1 MRSTLIVLDPD
12 ILTVLFTVYQK
23 TVKQNTVKK
32 GEPMPKRIV
41 PLTDLQIKKAKPKE
55 KDYKLSDGGGLYLL
69 VTPSGGKLWRF
80 DYSFD
85 GKRKTLFLKSYPE
98 KTLSD
103 VRKDRDDA
111 RSLLANGVDPGAI
124 LKEQKVQVQLQS
136 EHLTN
141 TFEKVAQEWFSK
153 NSPVWS
159 DSHIKTIKSRLVR
172 EVYPIIG
179 SRPIAEITRGE
190 IIALIRRVEARG
202 VIETADRIKIY
213 CGQIFRYALNLEL
226 IPSNPV
232 TDMRDVL
239 TKREAGHHAAITD
252 PNKLAG
258 LMRAIDEFDGSFV
271 VTCALKIAPLVFVRP
286 GELRQME
293 WSEIDFDAE
302 QWNIPAEK
310 MKMKVNHLVPLSKQV
325 IAILKELQSLTGSGK
340 YAFPNGRTTDRPMSE
355 VALLAALRRMG
366 YSKEEMTPHG
376 FRATAR
382 TILDE
387 VLQVRPDFIEHQLVH
402 AVKDPDGR
410 AYNRTAHIAERKKMM
425 QLWADYLDG
434 LKQGHKVIPFKEVS

>member
-1 MRSTLIVLDPD
+1 LNPD
-12 ILTVLFTVYQK
+12 IFAVLFVVHRQ
-23 TVKQNTVKK
+23 TVKESTVKK
-32 GEPMPKRIV
+32 EEPMPKRII
-41 PLTDLQIKKAKPKE
+41 PLTDLQVKKAKPKE
-55 KDYKLSDGGGLYLL
+55 KNYKLSDGGGLYLL
-69 VTPSGGKLWRF
+69 ITPSGGKLWRF

-98 KTLSD
+98 RTLSD
-103 VRKDRDDA
+103 VRKDREDA

-124 LKEQKVQVQLQS
+124 LKAQKVQVHLQA
-136 EHLTN
+136 EHGEN
-141 TFEKVAQEWFSK
+141 TFEKVAREWFSK
-153 NSPVWS
+153 NEPVWS
-159 DSHIKTIKSRLVR
+159 DAHIKTIQSRLVR

-179 SRPIAEITRGE
+179 SRPIADITRGE
-190 IIALIRRVEARG
+190 VIALIRRVEARG

-226 IPSNPV
+226 IPHNPI
-232 TDMRDVL
+232 TDMRDIL
-239 TKREAGHHAAITD
+239 TKRVAGHHAAITD
-252 PNKLAG
+252 PKKLAG

-271 VTCALKIAPLVFVRP
+271 VKCALKIAPLVFVRP

-293 WSEIDFDAE
+293 WSEIDFDTE
-302 QWNIPAEK
+302 QWNIPAAK

-325 IAILKELQSLTGSGK
+325 IAVLKELHPLTGSGK

-355 VALLAALRRMG
+355 VAILAALRRMG

-387 VLQVRPDFIEHQLVH
+387 VLQVRPDFIEHQLAH
-402 AVKDPDGR
+402 TVKDPNGR
-410 AYNRTAHIAERKKMM
+410 AYNRTAHLAERKKMM
-425 QLWADYLDG
+425 QLWADYLDT
-434 LKQGHKVIPFKEVS
+434 LKSGMKTA

>member
-1 MRSTLIVLDPD
+1 
-12 ILTVLFTVYQK
+12 
-23 TVKQNTVKK
+23 
-32 GEPMPKRIV
+32 MPKRIM
-41 PLTDLQIKKAKPKE
+41 PLTDLQVKNAKPKE
-55 KDYKLSDGGGLYLL
+55 KDFKLSDGGGLYLL
-69 VTPSGGKLWRF
+69 ITPSGGKLWRL
-80 DYSFD
+80 DYSYD

-98 KTLSD
+98 KSLAD

-111 RSLLANGVDPGAI
+111 RTLLANGVDPGAI
-124 LKEQKVQVQLQS
+124 LKELKSQVRLQS
-136 EHLTN
+136 DQDAN
-141 TFEKVAQEWFSK
+141 TFEKVAREWFSK
-153 NSPVWS
+153 NEAVWS
-159 DSHIKTIKSRLVR
+159 DSHKKTIISRLVR

-179 SRPIAEITRGE
+179 NRPIAEITRGE
-190 IIALIRRVEARG
+190 IIALIRRVESRG

-226 IPSNPV
+226 IPLNPI

-239 TKREAGHHAAITD
+239 SKRVAGHHAAITD
-252 PNKLAG
+252 PKKLAG

-271 VTCALKIAPLVFVRP
+271 VTCALKIAPLIFVRP

-293 WSEIDFDAE
+293 WSEIDFDSE

-310 MKMKVNHLVPLSKQV
+310 MKMKVNHLVPMSKQV
-325 IAILKELQSLTGSGK
+325 IAILKELHPLTGSGK

-387 VLQVRPDFIEHQLVH
+387 VLQVRPDFIEHQLAH
-402 AVKDPDGR
+402 AVKDPNGR
-410 AYNRTAHIAERKKMM
+410 AYNRTAHLDERKKMM

-434 LKQGHKVIPFKEVS
+434 LKSVAKVIPLRKGGLT

>member
-1 MRSTLIVLDPD
+1 
-12 ILTVLFTVYQK
+12 
-23 TVKQNTVKK
+23 
-32 GEPMPKRIV
+32 MPKRIV

-69 VTPSGGKLWRF
+69 ITPSGGKLWRF
-80 DYSFD
+80 DYSFE

-124 LKEQKVQVQLQS
+124 LKAQKVQVQLQV
-136 EHLTN
+136 EHGAN
-141 TFEKVAQEWFSK
+141 SFEKVAREWFSK
-153 NSPVWS
+153 NEPVWS
-159 DSHIKTIKSRLVR
+159 DAHIKTIKSRLER
-172 EVYPIIG
+172 DVYPVIG

-190 IIALIRRVEARG
+190 VIALIRRVEARG

-226 IPSNPV
+226 IPHNPV

-239 TKREAGHHAAITD
+239 TKRESGHHAAITD
-252 PNKLAG
+252 PKKLSG
-258 LMRAIDEFDGSFV
+258 LMRAIDDFDGSFIV
-271 VTCALKIAPLVFVRP
+271 KCALKIAPLVFARP

-293 WSEIDFDAE
+293 WSEIDFDTE
-302 QWNIPAEK
+302 QWNIPAAK
-310 MKMKVNHLVPLSKQV
+310 MKMKANHLVPLSKQV
-325 IAILKELQSLTGSGK
+325 ITVLKELQPLTGSGK
-340 YAFPNGRTTDRPMSE
+340 YAFPNGRTTERPMSE

-387 VLQVRPDFIEHQLVH
+387 VLQVRPDFIEHQLAH
-402 AVKDPDGR
+402 AVKDPNGR
-410 AYNRTAHIAERKKMM
+410 AYNRTAHLVERKKMM
-425 QLWADYLDG
+425 QQWADYLDT
-434 LKQGHKVIPFKEVS
+434 LKSGMKAV

>member
-1 MRSTLIVLDPD
+1 
-12 ILTVLFTVYQK
+12 
-23 TVKQNTVKK
+23 
-32 GEPMPKRIV
+32 MPKRIM
-41 PLTDLQIKKAKPKE
+41 PLTDLQVKNAKPKE
-55 KDYKLSDGGGLYLL
+55 KNYKLSDGGGLYMLI
-69 VTPSGGKLWRF
+69 TPSGGKLWRF
-80 DYSFD
+80 DYSYD

-98 KTLSD
+98 KSLSD
-103 VRKDRDDA
+103 VRKDREDA

-124 LKEQKVQVQLQS
+124 LKEQKTQVLLQS
-136 EHLTN
+136 EHDAN
-141 TFEKVAQEWFSK
+141 TFEKVAKEWFSK
-153 NSPVWS
+153 NEPVWS
-159 DSHIKTIKSRLVR
+159 DSHIKTIKSRLER
-172 EVYPIIG
+172 DVYPIIG
-179 SRPIAEITRGE
+179 NRPIAEITRGE
-190 IIALIRRVEARG
+190 IIALVRRVEARG

-226 IPSNPV
+226 IPHNPV
-232 TDMRDVL
+232 TDMRDVIS
-239 TKREAGHHAAITD
+239 KRVAGHHAAITD
-252 PNKLAG
+252 PKKLAG
-258 LMRAIDEFDGSFV
+258 LLRAIDDFDGSFV

-286 GELRQME
+286 GELRHME
-293 WSEIDFDAE
+293 WSEINFDTE

-325 IAILKELQSLTGSGK
+325 VAVLKELHPLTGSGK

-387 VLQVRPDFIEHQLVH
+387 VLQVRPDFIEHQLAH
-402 AVKDPDGR
+402 AVKDPNGR
-410 AYNRTAHIAERKKMM
+410 AYNRTAHLDERKKMM

-434 LKQGHKVIPFKEVS
+434 LKAVAKVIPLRKTV

>member
-1 MRSTLIVLDPD
+1 
-12 ILTVLFTVYQK
+12 
-23 TVKQNTVKK
+23 
-32 GEPMPKRIV
+32 MPKRIL
-41 PLTDLQIKKAKPKE
+41 PLTDLQVQKAKPSE
-55 KDYKLSDGGGLYLL
+55 KDYKLSDGRGLYLL
-69 VTPSGGKLWRF
+69 VSSKGGKHWRF
-80 DYSFD
+80 DYTFS
-85 GKRKTLFLKSYPE
+85 GKRKTLSFKSYPE
-98 KTLSD
+98 ISLA
-103 VRKDRDDA
+103 DA
-111 RSLLANGVDPGAI
+111 RQRREDARKLLANDVDPGEI
-124 LKEQKVQVQLQS
+124 IKVQRQIQ
-136 EHLTN
+136 EATAI
-141 TFEKVAQEWFSK
+141 TFETVAREWFSK
-153 NSPVWS
+153 NEPVWS

-179 SRPIAEITRGE
+179 NRPIAEITRGE
-190 IIALIRRVEARG
+190 VIALIRRVEARG

-226 IPSNPV
+226 IPLNPV

-239 TKREAGHHAAITD
+239 TKRVAGHHAAITD
-252 PNKLAG
+252 PKKLAG

-271 VTCALKIAPLVFVRP
+271 VTCALKIAPFVFVRP

-310 MKMKVNHLVPLSKQV
+310 MKMKANHLVPLSKQV
-325 IAILKELQSLTGSGK
+325 LAVLKELHPLTGSGK

-387 VLQVRPDFIEHQLVH
+387 VLQVRPDFIEHQLAH
-402 AVKDPDGR
+402 AVKDPNGR
-410 AYNRTAHIAERKKMM
+410 AYNRTAHLDERKKMM

-434 LKQGHKVIPFKEVS
+434 LKQVAKVIPLKQTP

>member
-1 MRSTLIVLDPD
+1 
-12 ILTVLFTVYQK
+12 
-23 TVKQNTVKK
+23 
-32 GEPMPKRIV
+32 MPKRIV

-69 VTPSGGKLWRF
+69 ITPSGGKLWRF
-80 DYSFD
+80 DYSFE

-124 LKEQKVQVQLQS
+124 LKAQKVQVQLQV
-136 EHLTN
+136 EHGAN
-141 TFEKVAQEWFSK
+141 SFEKVAREWFSK
-153 NSPVWS
+153 NEPVWS
-159 DSHIKTIKSRLVR
+159 DAHIKTIKSRLER
-172 EVYPIIG
+172 DVYPVIG

-190 IIALIRRVEARG
+190 VIALIRRVEARG

-226 IPSNPV
+226 IPHNPV

-239 TKREAGHHAAITD
+239 TKRESGHHAAITD
-252 PNKLAG
+252 PKKLSG
-258 LMRAIDEFDGSFV
+258 LMRAIDDFDGSFIV
-271 VTCALKIAPLVFVRP
+271 KCALKIAPLVFARP

-293 WSEIDFDAE
+293 WSEIDFDTE
-302 QWNIPAEK
+302 QWNIPAAK
-310 MKMKVNHLVPLSKQV
+310 MKMKANHLVPLSKQV
-325 IAILKELQSLTGSGK
+325 ITVLKELQPLTGSGK
-340 YAFPNGRTTDRPMSE
+340 YAFPNGRTTERPMSE

-387 VLQVRPDFIEHQLVH
+387 VLQVRPDFIEHQLAH
-402 AVKDPDGR
+402 AVKDPNGR
-410 AYNRTAHIAERKKMM
+410 AYNRTAHLVERKKMM
-425 QLWADYLDG
+425 QQWADYLDT
-434 LKQGHKVIPFKEVS
+434 LKSGMKTA

>member
-1 MRSTLIVLDPD
+1 
-12 ILTVLFTVYQK
+12 
-23 TVKQNTVKK
+23 
-32 GEPMPKRIV
+32 MPKRIM
-41 PLTDLQIKKAKPKE
+41 PLTDLQVKNAKPKE
-55 KDYKLSDGGGLYLL
+55 KNYKLSDGAGLYLL
-69 VTPSGGKLWRF
+69 ITPSGGKLWRL

-98 KTLSD
+98 KSLSD
-103 VRKDRDDA
+103 VRKDREEA

-124 LKEQKVQVQLQS
+124 LKEQKSQVRLQS
-136 EHLTN
+136 EHDAN
-141 TFEKVAQEWFSK
+141 TFEKVAHEWFSK
-153 NSPVWS
+153 NMPVWS
-159 DSHIKTIKSRLVR
+159 DSHIKTIKSRLER
-172 EVYPIIG
+172 DVYPIIG
-179 SRPIAEITRGE
+179 NRPIAEITRGE
-190 IIALIRRVEARG
+190 IIALVRRVEARG

-226 IPSNPV
+226 IPHNPV
-232 TDMRDVL
+232 TDMRDVIS
-239 TKREAGHHAAITD
+239 KRVAGHHAAITD
-252 PNKLAG
+252 PKKLAG
-258 LMRAIDEFDGSFV
+258 LLRAIDDFDGSFV

-286 GELRQME
+286 GELRHME
-293 WSEIDFDAE
+293 WSEIDFDTE

-325 IAILKELQSLTGSGK
+325 IAVLKELHPLTGSGK

-387 VLQVRPDFIEHQLVH
+387 VLQVRPDYIEHQLAH
-402 AVKDPDGR
+402 AVKDPNGR
-410 AYNRTAHIAERKKMM
+410 AYNRTAHLDERKKMM

-434 LKQGHKVIPFKEVS
+434 LKVVAKVIPLRKTA

>member
-1 MRSTLIVLDPD
+1 LNPD
-12 ILTVLFTVYQK
+12 IFAVLFVVHRQ
-23 TVKQNTVKK
+23 TVKESTVKK
-32 GEPMPKRIV
+32 EEPMPKRII
-41 PLTDLQIKKAKPKE
+41 PLTDLQVKKAKPKE
-55 KDYKLSDGGGLYLL
+55 KNYKLSDGGGLYLL
-69 VTPSGGKLWRF
+69 ITPSGGKLWRF

-98 KTLSD
+98 RTLSD
-103 VRKDRDDA
+103 VRKDREDA

-124 LKEQKVQVQLQS
+124 LKAQKVQVHLQA
-136 EHLTN
+136 EHGEN
-141 TFEKVAQEWFSK
+141 TFEKVAREWFSK
-153 NSPVWS
+153 NEPVWS
-159 DSHIKTIKSRLVR
+159 DAHIKTIQSRLVR

-179 SRPIAEITRGE
+179 SRPIADITRGE
-190 IIALIRRVEARG
+190 VIALIRRVEARG

-226 IPSNPV
+226 IPHNPI
-232 TDMRDVL
+232 TDMRDIL
-239 TKREAGHHAAITD
+239 TKRVAGHHAAITD
-252 PNKLAG
+252 PKKLAG

-271 VTCALKIAPLVFVRP
+271 VKCALKIAPLVFVRP
-286 GELRQME
+286 SELRHME
-293 WSEIDFDAE
+293 WTEIDFDTE

-325 IAILKELQSLTGSGK
+325 IAVLKELHPLTGSGK

-355 VALLAALRRMG
+355 VAILAALRRMG

-387 VLQVRPDFIEHQLVH
+387 VLQVRPDFIEHQLAH
-402 AVKDPDGR
+402 TVKDPNGR
-410 AYNRTAHIAERKKMM
+410 AYNRTAHLAERKKMM
-425 QLWADYLDG
+425 QLWADYLDT
-434 LKQGHKVIPFKEVS
+434 LKSGMKTA